1 MNTFIVST
9 GKQERSEK
17 MNQADFPMLKED
29 LIYLDNGATTLKP
42 KCVIDKITEYYERYS
57 ANAHRG
63 DYDISFKVDQEYEK
77 AREIVRNFI
86 NARYREEV
94 VFTSGSTESLNMI
107 ANGFFGKYL
116 EAGDE
121 VILSQSEHA
130 SNVLPWFRLAKEKG
144 VVIRYIPLDES
155 HYVTLDNLKK
165 VVTPNTKVIALASI
179 TNVIGDERP
188 MKEICEFAH
197 QNNIFVVM
205 DGAQSVP
212 HRKTDVQDL
221 DVDFLAFSGHKMCG
235 PTGIGVLYGK
245 KELLEEM
252 EPQNLGGGM
261 NESFDSPNEVYLK
274 ELPTRLEAGT
284 PNIAGALGLGAAI
297 TYLENI
303 GMEKI
308 EAYEKKL
315 RKYALEKLVSIPHLD
330 ILNIES
336 DSGIISFNVEGVF
349 SQDVAYYLNKYKVC
363 VRAGNHCAK
372 ILKQETGVQN
382 SLRVSL
388 YFYNTEQDIDD
399 LVELLSNKEK
409 IVEEM
414 I

>member
-17 MNQADFPMLKED
+17 MNQADFPMLKEE

-42 KCVIDKITEYYERYS
+42 KCVIDKITEYYEKYS